1 MKAVAKGSAKRL
13 VWVSMT
19 GDCEPGWA
27 ERRRRGTG
35 RMGESGCLERGSC
48 TPLTGWL
55 GRREGLQIAWVLW
68 EPPLGDWPL
77 DGHFLK
83 EACI

>member
-19 GDCEPGWA
+19 GDSEPGWA

-35 RMGESGCLERGSC
+35 RTGRGHK
-48 TPLTGWL
+48 PVG
-55 GRREGLQIAWVLW
+55 
-68 EPPLGDWPL
+68 P
-77 DGHFLK
+77 FL
-83 EACI
+83 